1 MLIQKILEEL
11 QEIPEDKLSQI
22 YELIHDFQ
30 LGLKQESKTSPP
42 LPSESAV
49 SSPWLHEKRRE
60 LGSPV
65 VSTRGGKATRADLSA
80 VLMSVMMWVINISH
94 YFCCTNFTRSVI
106 KIAFCPKRG

>member
-42 LPSESAV
+42 LPSES
-49 SSPWLHEKRRE
+49 SQRQFKIRL
-60 LGSPV
+60 
-65 VSTRGGKATRADLSA
+65 LSKY
-80 VLMSVMMWVINISH
+80 VNSN
-94 YFCCTNFTRSVI
+94 
-106 KIAFCPKRG
+106 